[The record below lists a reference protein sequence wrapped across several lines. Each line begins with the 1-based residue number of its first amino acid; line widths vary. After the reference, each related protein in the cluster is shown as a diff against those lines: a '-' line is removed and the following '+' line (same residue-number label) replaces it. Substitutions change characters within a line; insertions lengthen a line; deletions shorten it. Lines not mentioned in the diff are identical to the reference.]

1 MSIAFLSCKWQ
12 TDVNWDRDQVGL
24 HVELSL
30 HPSQIH
36 PLGWPGPWRGLSRA
50 RPRTTSSLLNHVIV
64 SQVECNLWFTIK
76 LKVEGEN
83 QQLLGHC
90 ESRVDSEIADQNLL
104 ILRPIY
110 LIYISN

>member
-1 MSIAFLSCKWQ
+1 MSIAFLSCKWR

-76 LKVEGEN
+76 LKVEGKTNNYLAIVSLE
-83 QQLLGHC
+83 LTLK
-90 ESRVDSEIADQNLL
+90 IADQNLFCT
-104 ILRPIY
+104 RDQ
-110 LIYISN
+110 N